1 MKSTNKMKNLLITI
15 VLNLFLISS
24 SYAQNEFSIVG
35 KWKVVAIEID
45 NVYKNYRNDSMVVS
59 EDVKHKMQTDKD
71 FNKELENSLKEM
83 KTFEIIFSGTGTCTA
98 FINGN
103 AEPVENYF
111 MDYKNHKLKI
121 SNTKMQKDD
130 DVDFTY
136 NNGILVI
143 KMPDDITNFKIE
155 LEKVN

>member
-1 MKSTNKMKNLLITI
+1 MKNLLITI
-15 VLNLFLISS
+15 VLNVFLISS

-45 NVYKNYRNDSMVVS
+45 NVYKNYRNDSMVVT
-59 EDVKHKMQTDKD
+59 EDVKQKMQTDKD

-98 FINGN
+98 YINGK

-111 MDYKNHKLKI
+111 MDYKNQKLKI

-130 DVDFTY
+130 DVNFTY
-136 NNGILVI
+136 NNGILVL
-143 KMPDDITNFKIE
+143 KMPDEITSFKIE
-155 LEKVN
+155 LEKVK